1 MDLNTD
7 YGVLTGIKG
16 AVFYSDGKLKEC
28 MTDEKNIIKMPFGEV
43 VPLFSKSDARTKY
56 RNSLAFYNTGKLKSI
71 YLEDAV
77 KVPTKYGEI
86 SAELLTFYGDGS
98 IHRIFPLYGQ
108 ISGYWTEENEYDMAE
123 KVSYNFGGLALENKL
138 SGLCFY
144 ESGKIKSI
152 TLYPKETV
160 DVYINDFKAKARLGI
175 SFYESGSIKSFE
187 PAFPLELNTP
197 FGKCLAYDIDPLG
210 ISGDTNSLSFYEDSR
225 LKDITTSTDKVE
237 IVRENKDKIIIK
249 PEKVSS
255 LLNPEKTV
263 IMPIKL
269 NFYGESCMIEDSF
282 GNIINASADADKIKI
297 LPGVFE
303 FGSEDCIG
311 ECDSCD
317 KCSF

>member
-1 MDLNTD
+1 MKVNTQYGCL
-7 YGVLTGIKG
+7 YGVKS
-16 AVFYSDGKLKEC
+16 AVYYDDGKLKEC
-28 MTDEKNIIKMPFGEV
+28 MIDEKNIIKMPCGEL

-56 RNSLAFYNTGKLKSI
+56 RNSLAFYNSGKLKSI
-71 YLEDAV
+71 YLEEIV
-77 KVPTKYGEI
+77 KVPTEYGEI
-86 SAELLTFYGDGS
+86 DAELITFYEDGS

-108 ISGYWTEENEYDMAE
+108 ISGYWTEENEYDMA
-123 KVSYNFGGLALENKL
+123 KKISYDFSSVKGENKL

-160 DVYINDFKAKARLGI
+160 DLYINGLKAKARLGI

-187 PAFPLELNTP
+187 PLFPLEIDTQ
-197 FGKCLAYDIDPLG
+197 FGRCLAYDIDPLG
-210 ISGDTNSLSFYEDSR
+210 ISGDTNSLSFYEDGR
-225 LKDITTSTDKVE
+225 LMTVTTTTDSVE
-237 IVRENKDKIIIK
+237 IIKESNDKIIVK

-263 IMPIKL
+263 IIPIKL
-269 NFYGESCMIEDSF
+269 NFYGDSCMIEDSF
-282 GNIINASADADKIKI
+282 GNVINTSMDTDKVEI

-303 FGSEDCIG
+303 FGSAECIG